1 MRTASNQ
8 FLTPKPFARIVKL
21 DITRPCEGLIP
32 SSSLGVSTIFMRNAQ
47 NSAYGKGVGATVEA
61 NIKTLGINGD
71 WE

>member
-1 MRTASNQ
+1 
-8 FLTPKPFARIVKL
+8 
-21 DITRPCEGLIP
+21 
-32 SSSLGVSTIFMRNAQ
+32 MRNAQ